1 MTSLIKD
8 TTHWRKRA
16 EETQVDALTA
26 EVNRLTGEV
35 NDLTDRNNKLTG
47 EINSLTGEINNL
59 TGEINNLTGEIN
71 NLTGE
76 INNLTKMRNIVGGQI
91 EPAGPARRG
100 SPAQPTG
107 PRRQRR
113 ARFLIVSNMRSGST
127 WLETALGALPDVATD
142 YEIKW
147 GVDYEPSAAH
157 LLIDEASP
165 TVAQLLAALETD
177 APVTGSKLVFEPADL
192 HRSEFF
198 KLRAKIGA
206 DVRIVHLIRSFRE
219 IFLSR
224 RRGFFHRASADVPSK
239 IGAHLKA
246 AILAADADQAA
257 QPSEARQVPP
267 VNCYEELKVYLQNDV
282 WAQQLGEAGLPYL
295 RVGYSEI
302 SGKMTEIAR
311 FVGSEAMADAVAD
324 ALSHPAVVKLS
335 PIAPDRLVSNMAEL
349 EPLFEHFEVLRQHLL
364 GG

>member
-1 MTSLIKD
+1 MIDGKSAD
-8 TTHWRKRA
+8 TDDDRNK
-16 EETQVDALTA
+16 ALTAQVNALSA

-47 EINSLTGEINNL
+47 EINNL
-59 TGEINNLTGEIN
+59 TR
-71 NLTGE
+71 
-76 INNLTKMRNIVGGQI
+76 MRNIVGGQI
-91 EPAGPARRG
+91 EARTAAGSG
-100 SPAQPTG
+100 SPAHPTG
-107 PRRQRR
+107 SRRQRR
-113 ARFLIVSNMRSGST
+113 ASFLIVSNMRSGST

-147 GVDYEPSAAH
+147 GVAYEPSAAH

-177 APVTGSKLVFEPADL
+177 APVTGSKLMFEPDDL

-224 RRGFFHRASADVPSK
+224 RRGFFHRANTTDVPRK

-246 AILAADADQAA
+246 AILAADFGQAA
-257 QPSEARQVPP
+257 QPSEARPVPP
-267 VNCYEELKVYLQNDV
+267 IDCYEELKVYLQNDV
-282 WAQQLGEAGLPYL
+282 WVRQLSEAGLPYL
-295 RVGYSEI
+295 RVGYGEI
-302 SGKMTEIAR
+302 AGKMTEIAR
-311 FVGSEAMADAVAD
+311 FVGSEATADAVGD
-324 ALSHPAVVKLS
+324 AMSHPAVLKLP
-335 PIAPDRLVSNMAEL
+335 PIAPDRLVSNMAEID
-349 EPLFEHFEVLRQHLL
+349 PLFEHFEGLRQHLVR
-364 GG
+364 GSPS